1 MDSTTHRNK
10 TISGL
15 KWNLIDQVY
24 SQGLTFLLGIAL
36 MRLLNPEQ
44 FGLIGMVT
52 VFSGFLN
59 VFSDFGLSTSIIQKK
74 DITDSDKNTIFWMNC
89 LLGSLLTAI
98 LFFSSSYLA
107 AFYKEP
113 KLELLAQ
120 VLSLSFLLSSLGSI
134 QTALL
139 RKQLSYK
146 KLFIFSVISTT
157 IAGGTA
163 FVMAYMGLGVWAL
176 VAQQLLNTG
185 IWSICVWLTT
195 KYFPSIEFSIS
206 LLKKHL
212 KFGIPLFG
220 SNTFS
225 YWISNGDNILVGK
238 FLGAQALGLYSRAYT
253 LVTLPTHRL
262 SGMLSTVMFPSFS
275 YISDD
280 KERVQSMYLKISRF
294 MASLIFPLMGILC
307 ITAKQVVILLVGVQW
322 MPIIP
327 IIQVLCGVAAIK
339 SINILNNNVL
349 VSQGRTDLDFL
360 LNVISGVFILL
371 CFFIGVQF
379 GIFQVAIAYLI
390 GMLTVIFPAW
400 YFTAKQIECTMQK
413 VIFNILP
420 QLTILVLLSITG
432 VIINN
437 TYFYNS
443 NHIISLAINI
453 SVFIIIWI
461 FSIKLFCKNHFT
473 ELIQTKNEFLKK
485 KV

>member
-1 MDSTTHRNK
+1 M
-10 TISGL
+10 
-15 KWNLIDQVY
+15 Q
-24 SQGLTFLLGIAL
+24 A
-36 MRLLNPEQ
+36 E
-44 FGLIGMVT
+44 
-52 VFSGFLN
+52 
-59 VFSDFGLSTSIIQKK
+59 
-74 DITDSDKNTIFWMNC
+74 
-89 LLGSLLTAI
+89 
-98 LFFSSSYLA
+98 
-107 AFYKEP
+107 
-113 KLELLAQ
+113 
-120 VLSLSFLLSSLGSI
+120 SFKS
-134 QTALL
+134 
-139 RKQLSYK
+139 
-146 KLFIFSVISTT
+146 
-157 IAGGTA
+157 
-163 FVMAYMGLGVWAL
+163 
-176 VAQQLLNTG
+176 TG
-185 IWSICVWLTT
+185 IEFIKLNKLNLYINLT
-195 KYFPSIEFSIS
+195 
-206 LLKKHL
+206 
-212 KFGIPLFG
+212 
-220 SNTFS
+220 
-225 YWISNGDNILVGK
+225 DC
-238 FLGAQALGLYSRAYT
+238 
-253 LVTLPTHRL
+253 
-262 SGMLSTVMFPSFS
+262 
-275 YISDD
+275 
-280 KERVQSMYLKISRF
+280 LKISRF

-420 QLTILVLLSITG
+420 QFTILVLLSITG